1 MVLNNISLPMFFSL
15 QISKMPRH
23 RRGFNHGRR
32 TRHTEGMQR
41 TRNDEESSVDIN
53 SIALHFDKYL
63 QSLAYVTCQNCKRAT
78 LQPYCQKYRCNVC
91 SSNVRKISGSN
102 NMDPGLV
109 PPQLQGLFSVEQ
121 MLIAKI
127 QPVMRIYQ
135 LRSSGGPGQ
144 YRYQG
149 NIINFAQNISDI
161 TRFLPRHPKLLN
173 IILVRRAS
181 DNGFVEF

>member
-41 TRNDEESSVDIN
+41 TRNDEEPSVDIN

-78 LQPYCQKYRCNVC
+78 LQSYCQKYGCKVY
-91 SSNVRKISGSN
+91 SSNVRKFSGSSD
-102 NMDPGLV
+102 MDPGLV
-109 PPQLQGLFSVEQ
+109 PPQLQKLFSVEQ
-121 MLIAKI
+121 MSVAKI
-127 QPVMRIYQ
+127 QPVMRMYQ
-135 LRSSGGPGQ
+135 LRSSGRPGQ
-144 YRYQG
+144 YR
-149 NIINFAQNISDI
+149 
-161 TRFLPRHPKLLN
+161 
-173 IILVRRAS
+173 
-181 DNGFVEF
+181 